1 MHCLHPIPFEPP
13 SSSTPPLPSSSQVS
27 LEVTLECK
35 SDNLLAV
42 LFTLLAFKS
51 IYLWVGLFLAF
62 ENRRVNIPALD
73 DSKYIAASVY
83 CSFVTCIPLV
93 PIGALDVVHKDIR
106 YGIIAG
112 GLLFANTII
121 LALLFIPRVGHAC
134 MHRHTMIIAKICKNT
149 STSSNFGTAFLI
161 SGTFVGAMTFWAWV
175 LVFKICAA
183 IHTQN
188 VWM

>member
-1 MHCLHPIPFEPP
+1 MCGCVHTEYTNVLCACTPHTHASRPHMHCPNPSL
-13 SSSTPPLPSSSQVS
+13 SSSPCRSSI
-27 LEVTLECK
+27 EVTLECK

-42 LFTLLAFKS
+42 LFTLLALKS

-93 PIGALDVVHKDIR
+93 PIGALDVVHRDIR
-106 YGIIAG
+106 CGIIAG

-121 LALLFIPRVGHAC
+121 LALLFIPQVGHGC
-134 MHRHTMIIAKICKNT
+134 MHAQTCIIYISVMDHHNT
-149 STSSNFGTAFLI
+149 QIRTSIYTNFIKEML
-161 SGTFVGAMTFWAWV
+161 
-175 LVFKICAA
+175 CP
-183 IHTQN
+183 
-188 VWM
+188 